1 MTVVVTVVDFGA
13 GNMLSV
19 RRAFEH
25 LGAVVQLADSPAA
38 IAGAKRLVLPGVGA
52 FAGCMTELKV
62 RKLDAPVCAYTA
74 SGRPLLGICVGMQML
89 FDSSEEFGITRGL
102 GLIPGKVLAI
112 PTKGGHGRLH
122 KVPHIGWAGLSPVI
136 REWEGGLLDGIKP
149 SSQVYFVHS
158 FTAHP
163 IEETHRLADSSYDGC
178 RISAAVQAGN
188 IHGCQF
194 HPEKSG
200 EIGLHILKNFLDLQ

>member
-1 MTVVVTVVDFGA
+1 MTAIVTVVDFGA

-19 RRAFEH
+19 QRAFEH
-25 LGAVVQLADSPAA
+25 LGAIVQLADSPAA
-38 IAGAKRLVLPGVGA
+38 VAGAARLVLPGVGA
-52 FAGCMTELKV
+52 FAGCMNEIKARQLDVPV
-62 RKLDAPVCAYTA
+62 RAYAA

-89 FDSSEEFGITRGL
+89 FDSSEEFGVTQGL
-102 GLIPGKVLAI
+102 GLVPGRVLAI
-112 PTKGGHGRLH
+112 PCKDDLDRSH
-122 KVPHIGWAGLSPVI
+122 KVPHIGWAGLSPVAQ
-136 REWEGGLLDGIKP
+136 EWKGGLLDGVKP

-163 IEETHRLADSSYDGC
+163 IDAKHRLADSSYDGC
-178 RISAAVQAGN
+178 RISAAVRAGN

-200 EIGLHILKNFLDLQ
+200 EIGLHILENFLNLQ